1 MDLNEANR
9 QAWELHAQVMAVV
22 NRYEPTDKVYILE
35 RLIARLE
42 VERKETD
49 SWYGKW
55 LEESSTKHQSE
66 GK

>member
-9 QAWELHAQVMAVV
+9 QARKLNAQVMAVV
-22 NRYEPTDKVYILE
+22 NSYELTDRVYILE